1 MNWLF
6 ELSAAC
12 VLVALALPFAWKLL
26 PPKLMLRPVRVRT
39 QTATPPIDRDPSA

>member
-12 VLVALALPFAWKLL
+12 VLVALALPFAWKLA
-26 PPKLMLRPVRVRT
+26 PPKLALRPARIRNRMPR
-39 QTATPPIDRDPSA
+39 PPTDQDLSA